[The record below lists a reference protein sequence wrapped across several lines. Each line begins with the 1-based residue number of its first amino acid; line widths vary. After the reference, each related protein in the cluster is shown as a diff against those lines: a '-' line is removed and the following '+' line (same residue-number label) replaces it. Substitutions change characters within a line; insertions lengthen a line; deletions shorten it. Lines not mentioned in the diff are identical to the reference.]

1 MNILIIGSKGFI
13 GLHCVDYFSKDHEVW
28 QCDVVTD
35 YTTRNYFTIDA
46 TNADYTEVFKD
57 RNFDVCINCSGA
69 ASVPDSIKNPLRDF
83 NLNVTNVFKQLN
95 TLRKLNPS
103 CKYINLSSA
112 AVYGNPEYLPIDEA
126 HPCHPISPYGRHKKM
141 AEDIC
146 EEFNKNYQLKT
157 CSLRIFSAY
166 GEGLR
171 KQLFWDLYSKSKTS
185 ETVILYGTGN
195 ESRDFIH
202 VSDVVQAITVAIE
215 SSNFEA
221 DIINVANGK
230 EISIQDAVAAFYNE
244 LDDNSKFRFGGE
256 KRVGDPINWV
266 ANIDRLEEMGYRIK
280 VELESGLL
288 SYVAWLN
295 DNA

>member
-166 GEGLR
+166 GQGLR
-171 KQLFWDLYSKSKTS
+171 KQLFWDLYSKSKTN

-202 VSDVVQAITVAIE
+202 VSDVVQAITVVIE
-215 SSNFEA
+215 NSNFDA

-230 EISIQDAVAAFYNE
+230 ETTIHDACAAFYSE
-244 LDDNSKFRFGGE
+244 LDDTTKFQFGGE

-266 ANIDRLEEMGYRIK
+266 ANTNRLEEMGYKTKID
-280 VELESGLL
+280 LESGLL
-288 SYVAWLN
+288 SYVTWLN